1 MRVLYVATDLRDAD
15 ILQQEVRRATPD
27 LAIDI
32 CAGVAALRARQD
44 HSSYDIILMDGGLPE
59 AEQLQLIHYVRVRQ
73 LALPIIVLS
82 PTTGPGPGAALSAG
96 ADDFISRGPKAAERL
111 APALRQS
118 VERYRTLASTL
129 RENDKLKRSEARL
142 RLIIEALP
150 TGVLLLD
157 QAGKVLAMNAAGVQ
171 FFGSISPQDIVGR
184 HFATLIPVEDQ
195 PALRDFLEKVVNGEE
210 ASLQFSSVVHDDETP
225 QVFNLRGLCI
235 QREQSGQTAIL
246 GVIERVPVAPSAQH
260 TWSTDFDLGVAGLPS
275 PLLDPDS
282 AAMPDLQ
289 GLSASPDLSGLPDL
303 QSLTGTPPSPL
314 AELQARCA
322 EAESRAA
329 TADAELASLQATL
342 NETEAQQLMA
352 AERLTQIEAEASAA
366 VAERD
371 TLRQAL
377 AQAEAQQRAADDQ
390 ARQADTRARELEST
404 LQTQLAAER
413 AQAADAASALN
424 GTLEAKQT
432 ELNALSE
439 QLTAARQTAEG
450 LRTAVDGKDAA
461 IAARDTDL
469 AERDARLA
477 EQQARLAER
486 DETIGQ
492 QTARLQQ
499 LDALLSD
506 KDTLTNERAALIQ
519 EKQNIVAAHAAALQ
533 EKDALIAV
541 YEASLREKDAAIA
554 SRDTALQE
562 RDALIAAYQASI
574 ADEDALV
581 KAHEITLRERDALSA
596 AHDATLREKD
606 ALAAAHA
613 ESLRERD
620 ALIATHQASVR
631 ERESLIASHDAAL
644 RDKDALVASHEA
656 ALREKDALVA
666 SHDAAL
672 RERDALVAAHEAALR
687 EKDAALQGK
696 DVALREKDA
705 VVAAREAALAEKDGH
720 IAARDAVMRERD
732 ALIADKDVEL
742 AARETRLA
750 EASARASALD
760 DVRAA
765 LERSRQELEESRAEL
780 VSMSRTLAAQR
791 EAQEG
796 LQSTLTRK
804 QAETLDVERRAQ
816 ARITEL
822 EREHRTVSVRLQEL
836 LEQASKESVDAAR
849 GLGAEPAR
857 RGSERIGRLAAAMAG
872 DLHAAVG
879 TAAEAVKALASLVNA
894 HGGAHREA
902 ADRALDTILR
912 CGELARHLLRLSA
925 RYMSQSAR
933 VDLGHLV
940 RQQDALLH
948 HLAGPDIELH
958 FELASGL
965 VSSDFDSQDI
975 THVLTSLMVAARDA
989 LPLGG
994 AIRVST
1000 ASQRVDN
1007 ASHDHGAHDQGQGQ
1021 SRRDARPE
1029 RPRPLMLS
1037 VTAKGYGIRPVPSTT
1052 CEEVTE
1058 RCGGLLT
1065 TVIEPN
1071 VSWTLTAMLPGSVS
1085 DADEIEDLTRSA

>member
-1 MRVLYVATDLRDAD
+1 MRVLYVAIDLRDAD

-32 CAGVAALRARQD
+32 CAGLAALRARQD
-44 HSSYDIILMDGGLPE
+44 HASYDIILMDGGLPE

-73 LALPIIVLS
+73 LALPIIVLAS
-82 PTTGPGPGAALSAG
+82 ATGPGPGAALSAG
-96 ADDFISRGPKAAERL
+96 ADDFISRGPKTAERL

-118 VERYRTLASTL
+118 VERYRTLANTL

-171 FFGSISPQDIVGR
+171 YFGSISPQDIVGR
-184 HFATLIPVEDQ
+184 HFSTLIPVEDQ
-195 PALRDFLEKVVNGEE
+195 PGLRDFLDKVMNGDE

-235 QREQSGQTAIL
+235 QRDQSGQTAVL
-246 GVIERVPVAPSAQH
+246 GVLERVPVAPSAQH

-275 PLLDPDS
+275 PLLDPD
-282 AAMPDLQ
+282 AAPM
-289 GLSASPDLSGLPDL
+289 PDLSGLQASPDL
-303 QSLTGTPPSPL
+303 TDLSSLTDLQGLTPASSPL
-314 AELQARCA
+314 AELQARCE
-322 EAESRAA
+322 EADARAA
-329 TADAELASLQATL
+329 TAEAELASLQATL
-342 NETEAQQLMA
+342 NETEEQQRIA
-352 AERLTQIEAEASAA
+352 AERLKQIEVDASAA

-371 TLRQAL
+371 SLRQAL
-377 AQAEAQQRAADDQ
+377 AQATDAAAALTATIDGKQ
-390 ARQADTRARELEST
+390 AELTALGEQLAAARQAADELRA
-404 LQTQLAAER
+404 
-413 AQAADAASALN
+413 
-424 GTLEAKQT
+424 
-432 ELNALSE
+432 
-439 QLTAARQTAEG
+439 
-450 LRTAVDGKDAA
+450 AVDGKDAS
-461 IAARDTDL
+461 IAAKDTEI

-492 QTARLQQ
+492 QTARLTQ
-499 LDALLSD
+499 LDALLAD
-506 KDTLTNERAALIQ
+506 KDTLTSERAALVQ
-519 EKQNIVAAHAAALQ
+519 EKQDLVAAHAAALQ
-533 EKDALIAV
+533 EKDALIAAH
-541 YEASLREKDAAIA
+541 EASIQGKDAALA
-554 SRDTALQE
+554 G
-562 RDALIAAYQASI
+562 RDAALLEKESLITAYQASI

-581 KAHEITLRERDALSA
+581 KTHEATLHEKEALSA
-596 AHDATLREKD
+596 AHDALLREKN
-606 ALAAAHA
+606 ALAAAHDAALREKEALAAAQA

-620 ALIATHQASVR
+620 ALLATHEASVR
-631 ERESLIASHDAAL
+631 ERNALIIAHDA
-644 RDKDALVASHEA
+644 S
-656 ALREKDALVA
+656 LREKDALLA
-666 SHDAAL
+666 TRDAAL
-672 RERDALVAAHEAALR
+672 IEKNALVAAR
-687 EKDAALQGK
+687 
-696 DVALREKDA
+696 DA
-705 VVAAREAALAEKDGH
+705 VLIEKEALVAARDAALAEKDGH
-720 IAARDAVMRERD
+720 VSARDAALRERD

-780 VSMSRTLAAQR
+780 LSMSRTLTAQR

-796 LQSTLTRK
+796 LQATLTRK
-804 QAETLDVERRAQ
+804 QAETLEVERRAQ
-816 ARITEL
+816 TRITEL
-822 EREHRTVSVRLQEL
+822 EREHRAVSARLQEL
-836 LEQASKESVDAAR
+836 LEQASKDSADTAR

-857 RGSERIGRLAAAMAG
+857 RGSERVGRLAAAMAG

-879 TAAEAVKALASLVNA
+879 TAADAVKALATVASAQGSN
-894 HGGAHREA
+894 REA
-902 ADRALDTILR
+902 VDRALDTILR

-958 FELASGL
+958 FDLASGL

-1000 ASQRVDN
+1000 ASQRIDG
-1007 ASHDHGAHDQGQGQ
+1007 APHDHAHDQGQGQ
-1021 SRRDARPE
+1021 GRRDARIE

-1071 VSWTLTAMLPGSVS
+1071 VSWTLTAMLPGSAS
-1085 DADEIEDLTRSA
+1085 DADEFGAEDLTRSA